1 MKYKEWIKQWLDIYV
16 KPSVKEKTY
25 INYSTIARVHLIPE
39 IGDYEL
45 DELTLPVLQRF
56 VVELGENGNKLR
68 GGGLE
73 PSTMGVII
81 SVLQRSLKFAF
92 EIGISTAEHTSHL
105 KRPKII
111 QKNVECFT
119 VSEQKKIESYLLS
132 LQPNKKLGVLICL
145 YTGLRIGE
153 LLALKWSDVDAGYNF
168 ISVNATC
175 RDACVNGM
183 QIRVLSTPK
192 TATSRRIIPVPK
204 QLKPYLKALKRISKD
219 EYIISGNKERE
230 VSVRSYQKMFSNL
243 LKRLNIKHRGFHSL
257 RHTFATRALECGMDI
272 RTLAEIMGHKNPQI
286 TLNRY
291 AHSMIEHKIAMMNR
305 IGKFLQ

>member
-1 MKYKEWIKQWLDIYV
+1 MKYRDWIKQWLDIYV

-45 DELTLPVLQRF
+45 EELTLPVLQSF
-56 VVELGENGNKLR
+56 IVELGEKGNKLR
-68 GGGLE
+68 GSGLE
-73 PSTMGVII
+73 PSTVGVII

-92 EIGISTAEHTSHL
+92 EIGISTVEHTSHL
-105 KRPKII
+105 KRPKIM

-119 VSEQKKIESYLLS
+119 VSEQKKIESHLLS
-132 LQPNKKLGVLICL
+132 IPPDKKLGILICL

-153 LLALKWSDVDAGYNF
+153 LLALKWSDVDTGYNL

-175 RDACVNGM
+175 RDACVNGT

-192 TATSRRIIPVPK
+192 TVTSRRVIPIPK
-204 QLKPYLKALKRISKD
+204 QLKPYLKALKRISKG
-219 EYIISGNKERE
+219 EYVISGNKERE

-243 LKRLNIKHRGFHSL
+243 LKCLNIKHRGFHSL
-257 RHTFATRALECGMDI
+257 RHTFATRALECGMDV

-305 IGKFLQ
+305 VGKFLQ